1 MLEIVIMNSDTN
13 IGRSVTD
20 GFRQS
25 VTKRS
30 TSSMF
35 PLRRPSLGFEL
46 FKRIGQEMVK
56 RLQSARGRLLKAE
69 ATGFSPVGAEHPIY
83 GA

>member
-1 MLEIVIMNSDTN
+1 
-13 IGRSVTD
+13 
-20 GFRQS
+20 
-25 VTKRS
+25 
-30 TSSMF
+30 MF

-46 FKRIGQEMVK
+46 FKRMGQEMVK